1 MTNITNCSREFHKS
15 KKINIIKL
23 RIKLRI
29 RKKPFRINRRE
40 GFFIIN
46 TLI

>member
-1 MTNITNCSREFHKS
+1 MNDQYNQLLEKFHKS
-15 KKINIIKL
+15 KRNKYNKT
-23 RIKLRI
+23 KNT
-29 RKKPFRINRRE
+29 KKPFRINRRE